1 MKRHLTAF
9 IAGLVFAI
17 GLGLAGLLQPARI
30 VGFVDFFGVWDPSL
44 AFAMGGA
51 VLIGFVLFRLVMKR
65 DRPLF
70 DSKFHLPA
78 RKDITPSLVI
88 GAAVFGIGWGVGG
101 YCPGP
106 AVTSSVLCSGRA
118 FIVLTAMAVGMLGMR
133 VVRSRRSPAVAV
145 APEEHG

>member
-30 VGFVDFFGVWDPSL
+30 IGFVDFFGVWDPSL

-51 VLIGFVLFRLVMKR
+51 VAVGFVLFRFVMKR
-65 DRPLF
+65 GRPFF
-70 DSKFHLPA
+70 DSKFHLPV

-106 AVTSSVLCSGRA
+106 AVTSSVLCSGRGL
-118 FIVLTAMAVGMLGMR
+118 IVLAAMAVGMLGMR
-133 VVRSRRSPAVAV
+133 VVLSRRSSAVAV

>member
-9 IAGLVFAI
+9 TAGLVFAI

-51 VLIGFVLFRLVMKR
+51 VVLGFVTFRFVLKR
-65 DRPLF
+65 PSPLF
-70 DSKFHLPA
+70 DAKFHVPT
-78 RKDITPSLVI
+78 RRDITPSLVI
-88 GAAVFGIGWGVGG
+88 GAAIFGVGWGLGG

-106 AVTSSVLCSGRA
+106 AVTSSVLGDARVLV
-118 FIVLTAMAVGMLGMR
+118 ILTAMAAGMLGTR
-133 VVRSRRSPAVAV
+133 VVLSRRSSV
-145 APEEHG
+145 